1 MTIYA
6 GETVTIT
13 HTATD
18 LDNVTAL
25 TDSDVDSVTIVIYDS
40 DLAEVVSETAMTWDA
55 TDERWEY
62 VWDTSP
68 GATPVNI
75 DPGTYRAMVTITG
88 LDDSTNWEYKRIRLA
103 RNPV

>member
-40 DLAEVVSETAMTWDA
+40 ALTEVVSETAMTWNA
-55 TDERWEY
+55 TDARWEY

-68 GATPVNI
+68 GATPINI
-75 DPGTYRAMVTITG
+75 DSGTYRAMVTITG